1 MCRCVAFI
9 AFVNFCLWPENT
21 LDALM
26 DGYIV
31 LFQSIHRFRW
41 TLFLFVCSFSSAIS
55 YRTTMCVLPAIRLN
69 VFTTEQNVL
78 LFFGFSVALNVHVL
92 SNKRTGTSIYKYEC
106 MCISTMHTYRRTH
119 SHYFCRYNGK
129 QCQRESWNFH
139 VGTKEKRT
147 NENSLETF
155 I

>member
-55 YRTTMCVLPAIRLN
+55 YRTTMCVLRFDWTCLRLKK
-69 VFTTEQNVL
+69 TCYC
-78 LFFGFSVALNVHVL
+78 FSIALNVHVL
-92 SNKRTGTSIYKYEC
+92 SNKRTGTSIYKCEC